1 MIKRI
6 AAILFSFTLIV
17 CVNAQSLNDTLQLTL
32 KDVVSMAKETS
43 IASKQAYTV
52 KETKYWQWKTFKSNY
67 QPQLSL
73 QGIAPNYT
81 RSFIPVLQPNG
92 TIFFQP
98 VHNNNSSLNLNF
110 SQSIAQTGTTIYGT
124 TILQR
129 FDDYDRKNT
138 LYNGT
143 PYALGINQP
152 LFRFNSL
159 KWDQKIE
166 PLKFDESKQ
175 AYIESMEQIS
185 VLATGYYFD
194 LLLQQVNLKIAE
206 SNYTNTKNILQIAN
220 EKFALGK
227 ISKNE
232 ILQLQL
238 EELKAQKAVGIAKR
252 DLEIASLNLK
262 SFTGL
267 QSTSNIKLT

>member
-1 MIKRI
+1 
-6 AAILFSFTLIV
+6 
-17 CVNAQSLNDTLQLTL
+17 
-32 KDVVSMAKETS
+32 
-43 IASKQAYTV
+43 
-52 KETKYWQWKTFKSNY
+52 
-67 QPQLSL
+67 
-73 QGIAPNYT
+73 
-81 RSFIPVLQPNG
+81 
-92 TIFFQP
+92 
-98 VHNNNSSLNLNF
+98 
-110 SQSIAQTGTTIYGT
+110 
-124 TILQR
+124 
-129 FDDYDRKNT
+129 
-138 LYNGT
+138 
-143 PYALGINQP
+143 
-152 LFRFNSL
+152 
-159 KWDQKIE
+159 
-166 PLKFDESKQ
+166 
-175 AYIESMEQIS
+175 MEQIS

-267 QSTSNIKLT
+267 QSTSNIKLTIPDEFPDRAPGERNNAVDAPGFRLVFVES